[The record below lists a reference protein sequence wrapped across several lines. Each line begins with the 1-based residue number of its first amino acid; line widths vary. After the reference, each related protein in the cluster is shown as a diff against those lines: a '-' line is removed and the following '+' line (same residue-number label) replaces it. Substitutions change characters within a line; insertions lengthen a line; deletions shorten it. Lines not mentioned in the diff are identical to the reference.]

1 MTGIQQSAVDNESAR
16 WFVSE
21 TTGAVHLLSIKH
33 DGTVTTLPHQPTL
46 EEYPTCPHRCVTRSS
61 ATCAMPHRRAGRH
74 APHERFERPRGRE
87 RRSRGQ
93 RDRRPIHHGRGEF
106 GTGA

>member
-46 EEYPTCPHRCVTRSS
+46 EEYPDLS
-61 ATCAMPHRRAGRH
+61 APLRDQIIRH
-74 APHERFERPRGRE
+74 MRNAAQARGA
-87 RRSRGQ
+87 SR
-93 RDRRPIHHGRGEF
+93 
-106 GTGA
+106 TS